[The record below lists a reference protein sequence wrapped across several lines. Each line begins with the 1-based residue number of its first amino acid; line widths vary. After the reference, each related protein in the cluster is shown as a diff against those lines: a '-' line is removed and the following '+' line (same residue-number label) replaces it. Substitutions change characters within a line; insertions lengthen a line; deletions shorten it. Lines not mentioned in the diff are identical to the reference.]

1 MKPGEILRAERE
13 KRGLSLTEVEAA
25 TKIRAKYL
33 EALENDDYQEIPGE
47 IYRIGFLRNYARY
60 LGLDSDALVESY
72 KSLSGDQVASATP
85 PSLTEQLKEQSEEV
99 SEKDPFSALRW
110 RRRLGIAALIAVFA
124 LIVLALAHSVP
135 REREEPAPPP
145 PVTEE
150 EERKEPPVE
159 EIQEQEVVLE
169 LVCRQV
175 CWVRVVA
182 DGEESFS
189 GNLQP
194 GDKKTFRAKE
204 SIKIRLGNAGGVDI
218 FYNGEKQPPAGGI
231 GEVVDKEF
239 TPPVRKE
246 LQ

>member
-1 MKPGEILRAERE
+1 LKPGEILRAERE
-13 KRGLSLTEVEAA
+13 KQGLSLPEVEAA
-25 TKIRAKYL
+25 TKIRVKYL

-47 IYRIGFLRNYARY
+47 IYRVGFLRNYARY

-72 KSLSGDQVASATP
+72 KSLSGDQVASAAP
-85 PSLTEQLKEQSEEV
+85 QLQTEQVKEQKREAV
-99 SEKDPFSALRW
+99 EKQPFGARRW
-110 RRRLGIAALIAVFA
+110 GKRLGIAAVIAVFA
-124 LIVLALAHSVP
+124 LIVLAFAHSVL
-135 REREEPAPPP
+135 REKEEPAPPP

-150 EERKEPPVE
+150 EEKEEPAD
-159 EIQEQEVVLE
+159 EIQEEEVVLD
-169 LVCRQV
+169 LVCREV

-204 SIKIRLGNAGGVDI
+204 SIKIRLGNAGGVDVI
-218 FYNGEKQPPAGGI
+218 YNGEKQPPVGGR

-239 TPPVRKE
+239 TPPSRKE
-246 LQ
+246 LR